1 MKLFYHNILFR
12 KIAFRRYVKT
22 KQSEEVLLN
31 EIKNK
36 YLTKEDNNK
45 QLVIFYGNWSKGH
58 TLKGTNSTPNKVFKR
73 LFNKKFIVLETDE
86 FRTSKLYNKNHK
98 ELTNVRI
105 KKKKHSKYLHEVLT
119 LKEETEKR
127 IYVNRDKNA
136 SMNILKLGKYY
147 LSNQSR
153 IKEFMRDNKKS
164 VNKKVINLT
173 VKENK
178 NKKQIT
184 V

>member
-1 MKLFYHNILFR
+1 
-12 KIAFRRYVKT
+12 
-22 KQSEEVLLN
+22 
-31 EIKNK
+31 
-36 YLTKEDNNK
+36 
-45 QLVIFYGNWSKGH
+45 
-58 TLKGTNSTPNKVFKR
+58 
-73 LFNKKFIVLETDE
+73 
-86 FRTSKLYNKNHK
+86 
-98 ELTNVRI
+98 
-105 KKKKHSKYLHEVLT
+105 
-119 LKEETEKR
+119 
-127 IYVNRDKNA
+127 
-136 SMNILKLGKYY
+136 MNILKLGKYY